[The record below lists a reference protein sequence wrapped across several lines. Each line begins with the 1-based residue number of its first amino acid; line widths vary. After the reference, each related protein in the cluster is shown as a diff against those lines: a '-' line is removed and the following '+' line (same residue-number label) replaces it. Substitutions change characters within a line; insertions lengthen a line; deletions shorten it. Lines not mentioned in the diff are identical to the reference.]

1 MLRLNMSISP
11 TAEVGE
17 GNRLGVIGGDLA
29 GYPNGRRLEDDVL
42 DITLQVAEGEL
53 IGSPNDLSDGVDE
66 NDVSFRTSFPY
77 VALPHRGSD
86 IT

>member
-1 MLRLNMSISP
+1 MSIPP
-11 TAEVGE
+11 TADVGE
-17 GNRLGVIGGDLA
+17 GDRLGVIGGDLA